1 MAGSVVFISTPYGPG
16 TARWLWRWLTADLA
30 EYTDG
35 GNSSSQE
42 AQSLMGVSLKPSDA
56 VAGGALIDDVDVTI
70 KACRFRL
77 WDYNGTIPNPVLGL
91 EVVFVDD
98 DGGEQSQVYSA
109 GDTKHFVPS
118 EDGSEAVAVGSHQ
131 NLNDSTN
138 AMAFMVSLV
147 NAGFSEE
154 KIGDKVS
161 VFEGTKVHVNQV
173 PQPKR
178 KNLATVGG
186 PKDNKTVL
194 LVSKILAFPWDKA
207 QAKAPGKAA
216 APKGV
221 APKAAAPAQAA
232 APVAHAAAPAGNGAA
247 TGGNGADASA
257 LNSIAMEA
265 MLGIVMGKG
274 GSITK
279 GAIAQEAF
287 KALQAH
293 PNRNALVQMVYSD
306 EFLKQPGAPWQYDG
320 TTVSMGGG
328 D

>member
-1 MAGSVVFISTPYGPG
+1 MTGRVVLISTPFGASNWFWKWWSESIVG
-16 TARWLWRWLTADLA
+16 TI
-30 EYTDG
+30 G
-35 GNSSSQE
+35 ISGNSSYQE
-42 AQSLMGVSLKPSDA
+42 AQKPMGVSLKPSEA
-56 VAGGALIDDVDVTI
+56 VAGGGGIDDVDVWI

-77 WDYNGTIPNPVLGL
+77 WDYNGTIQTPVLGL
-91 EVVFVDD
+91 EVTFADD
-98 DGGEQSQVYSA
+98 DGNEASQVYSA

-118 EDGSEAVAVGSHQ
+118 EDGSEAVPVGGAT

-147 NAGFSEE
+147 NAGFGEE
-154 KIGDKVS
+154 RIADKVS

-178 KNLATVGG
+178 KGLTGAKEGS
-186 PKDNKTVL
+186 KIL

-207 QAKAPGKAA
+207 AGKAPGIG
-216 APKGV
+216 KGA
-221 APKAAAPAQAA
+221 APKAAAPKAAAAQA
-232 APVAHAAAPAGNGAA
+232 PMQAAAPAGGNGAA
-247 TGGNGADASA
+247 AGGNGADASA
-257 LNSIAMEA
+257 LNGIAMEA

-293 PNRNALVQMVYSD
+293 PQRNALVQLVYSD
-306 EFLKQPGAPWQYDG
+306 EFLKQPGAPWTYDG
-320 TTVSMGGG
+320 ATVSMGG
-328 D
+328 